1 MAALEITRTFGYET
15 TCRVMA
21 EDERQAIALTLMV
34 GAGSG
39 TMFMHFDFFFWGSL
53 GTMCSYPASSYKNMQ
68 RVTSHLLDLVSFDY

>member
-34 GAGSG
+34 GNNVHA
-39 TMFMHFDFFFWGSL
+39 FFSFGDRWVQ
-53 GTMCSYPASSYKNMQ
+53 CADPASSYKNMQ